1 MLLSTIRLLA
11 VTFPWE
17 VWISIDP
24 LLEIAAAGELT
35 CYLRRGQSRVLPQV
49 LGILPLKVLDAILCV
64 RLPPEVP
71 VSSCFLVLGLTK
83 CQGDPNCSRSSVE
96 VDLQDVRDVI
106 CSELTL
112 FSAIGLH
119 KERQGLREA
128 NGIGE
133 LDERTLTQATL
144 HH

>member
-35 CYLRRGQSRVLPQV
+35 CHLRRGQSGVLPQV
-49 LGILPLKVLDAILCV
+49 LGILPLKVLDAILRV

-83 CQGDPNCSRSSVE
+83 CQGHTDCSWASIK
-96 VDLQDVRDVI
+96 VDLQDICDVI
-106 CSELTL
+106 CSEVAL
-112 FSAIGLH
+112 FRAIGLY

-128 NGIGE
+128 NGIRE
-133 LDERTLTQATL
+133 LDKCTLSQATL